1 MNRCFTNVLLFLVWL
16 TLFLHS
22 CIVTWIIF
30 IAATRTVHTCRTA
43 PLHAILNFL
52 ISLFASYNPQSHK
65 ILQFC
70 CFQVLPSKKV
80 GGGSPPGPGPPGF
93 AAPVSAPFTQ
103 DIYVTFYLLTGT
115 YFNDVNGGRSILTNS
130 QLKRILFMSSKK
142 KKKKKWNKTEKEKKI
157 MEKNNSNESET
168 SVKMGYQ
175 I

>member
-1 MNRCFTNVLLFLVWL
+1 MNRCFTNVLLFLVRL
-16 TLFLHS
+16 TLFLHN

-52 ISLFASYNPQSHK
+52 TSLFASYNPQSHK

-80 GGGSPPGPGPPGF
+80 GGGSPPGPPGF

-103 DIYVTFYLLTGT
+103 GIYVTFYLLTGT
-115 YFNDVNGGRSILTNS
+115 YFNDVNGGRSILTNT

-142 KKKKKWNKTEKEKKI
+142 KKKNETKLRRRKKSWKKI
-157 MEKNNSNESET
+157 TAMK
-168 SVKMGYQ
+168 VRLQ
-175 I
+175 